1 MEEKLT
7 DQEEARRAKL
17 PQYKALVVDPFGQR
31 YDWKDQIRDLRAKYG

>member
-17 PQYKALVVDPFGQR
+17 SKYEALGVNPFGSR
-31 YDWKDQIRDLRAKYG
+31 YEWKD